1 VTWRRI
7 NTNWTLKTQATV
19 TLSSTEAEYLS
30 IMYARTTS
38 YANAPAHVIA
48 NLPSKY
54 LEVVMAYK
62 NLGSGDA
69 TIKKLKKSICGL
81 RI

>member
-1 VTWRRI
+1 
-7 NTNWTLKTQATV
+7 
-19 TLSSTEAEYLS
+19 
-30 IMYARTTS
+30 MYARTTF

-62 NLGSGDA
+62 NLGSEDT

-81 RI
+81 QI